1 MNKQKVSVKYFILLH
16 VILFLYSLGGIA
28 SKTAAQQEFL
38 SLQWCFFY
46 GLVLLNLFVYA
57 ILWQQILKKMP
68 LTTAFANKSITIVWS
83 MVWGSLIFNEEITL
97 KKIVACVLIFIGVYM
112 VVTNDE

>member
-1 MNKQKVSVKYFILLH
+1 MNIQKVSVKYFILLH

-28 SKTAAQQEFL
+28 SKTAAQQAFL
-38 SLQWCFFY
+38 SLAWCFFY

>member
-1 MNKQKVSVKYFILLH
+1 MNERKIEFKYFILLH
-16 VILFLYSLGGIA
+16 IILFMYSLGGIA
-28 SKTAAQQEFL
+28 SKTAARQDFF
-38 SLQWCFFY
+38 SLKWCFFY

-83 MVWGSLIFNEEITL
+83 MVWGHIIFNEGLTI
-97 KKIVACVLIFIGVYM
+97 KKIIACLLIFIGVYM